1 MRLSGIFARIV
12 ALIGAAALLWRR
24 LQGAA
29 PEPAW
34 GSAPVVPA
42 AKPQGSIPTLKMPTA
57 QGWTDGHTP
66 VAAPGLKVNAFATGL
81 KHPRW
86 IEVLPNGDVLIAE
99 SNQVAGPIRSVF
111 SYAMQAT
118 MRRAR
123 ALGVSANRI
132 TLLRDTDGDGA
143 AEKREIFI
151 EGLNQPFGMALLG
164 DTFYVGNTD
173 GVVAFPYVA
182 GADRITGPGRKLVT
196 FKPDGHWT
204 RSPLPSPDGRN
215 ASGLSRRCGHRAA
228 RLLEPQ
234 HAEWLQGRLR
244 AVRERAP
251 GRAAAGYSDRI
262 PRTGRAGV
270 LWTTGRSNTRSGR
283 LRSSGGRCWRCD
295 LARNERAAWLTDR
308 DSLCRRSKCPLA
320 EPISAKA
327 SGTYRPCPFG
337 AKGRRALFPK
347 LRYGHHLRRNRT
359 GPLLMLREIRTAQV
373 WIQPMVGIR
382 LRYLQ
387 K

>member
-1 MRLSGIFARIV
+1 MGATNRRALDGGQRARRPRRRDPSRLSDLGPGWGFLR
-12 ALIGAAALLWRR
+12 LALL
-24 LQGAA
+24 LLGADGGRSGTA
-29 PEPAW
+29 
-34 GSAPVVPA
+34 GSGRGR
-42 AKPQGSIPTLKMPTA
+42 K
-57 QGWTDGHTP
+57 GHH
-66 VAAPGLKVNAFATGL
+66 AGLRAGRA
-81 KHPRW
+81 HR
-86 IEVLPNGDVLIAE
+86 
-99 SNQVAGPIRSVF
+99 VAGS
-111 SYAMQAT
+111 M
-118 MRRAR
+118 
-123 ALGVSANRI
+123 L
-132 TLLRDTDGDGA
+132 A
-143 AEKREIFI
+143 A
-151 EGLNQPFGMALLG
+151 
-164 DTFYVGNTD
+164 
-173 GVVAFPYVA
+173 
-182 GADRITGPGRKLVT
+182 GR
-196 FKPDGHWT
+196 H
-204 RSPLPSPDGRN
+204 
-215 ASGLSRRCGHRAA
+215 ASGLSRRYGHRAA

-359 GPLLMLREIRTAQV
+359 GPLLMLRENRTAQV

-387 K
+387 KN